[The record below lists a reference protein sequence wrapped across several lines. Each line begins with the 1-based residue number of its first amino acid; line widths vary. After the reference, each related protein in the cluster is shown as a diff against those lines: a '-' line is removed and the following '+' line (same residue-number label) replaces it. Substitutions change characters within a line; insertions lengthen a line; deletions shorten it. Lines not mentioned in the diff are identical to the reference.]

1 MGRYK
6 VDQTTGE
13 LTLLNPSINDIPIY
27 QGVSG
32 STMSVAGL
40 VPQAQAGD
48 EKKALLGNG
57 TWGTVGGGEAND
69 NFRGT
74 WEQWNALT
82 PAEQAQY
89 NTRDIIGDFNGQP
102 VDDELSTTSEN
113 PVQNKIITGAVNT
126 INAALGDLT
135 DLDTTAKNSVV
146 AAINEL
152 VDLVIRNMPLT
163 RTTASF
169 SSLPFTYYDTDIE
182 PDMTTTWWYAS
193 NSAAQTS
200 EWTVTPAAGGGSVTI
215 SGSGI
220 SGRTTVTFTLQRT
233 R

>member
-48 EKKALLGNG
+48 ENKALLGNG
-57 TWGTVGGGEAND
+57 TWGTVGGDAND

-89 NTRDIIGDFNGQP
+89 NTRDIIGDFNGMP

-135 DLDTTAKNSVV
+135 DLDTTAKNSIV

-169 SSLPFTYYDTDIE
+169 SSLPFTYYDTAIE
-182 PDMTTTWWYAS
+182 SDMTTTWWYAS
-193 NSAAQTS
+193 NSAAQTG

-220 SGRTTVTFTLQRT
+220 SGSTTVTFTLQRT